1 MTDHAVT
8 TSDGVSEAVA
18 GPFTVRDVAVG
29 LSVVLLFLA
38 SVLPTAV
45 IQGIGLNQWNSANLF
60 RLGLSILL
68 PAMVLVLFIIRRLA
82 PKTKLRIGSLSV
94 DQFASV
100 VASFTVGY
108 FFLTLV
114 SAFSL
119 SAAIGFI
126 GSLGLL
132 AATVCA
138 RWIPQFRADF
148 AGRLEIPAHPIAR
161 DAVPP
166 RAKAPKPVTEEAGAG
181 QQHATNGSAVKAG
194 AAGSS
199 TTGAK
204 ATTAAG
210 VAGTTGG
217 ASGAAASLS
226 GPGTH
231 GAFATASNAGA
242 NAAGKDKGAR
252 EQGRSGVTAQDRSHD
267 ATGQTD
273 ASDEAARTGAHA
285 HGSAGAASRSGSAA
299 QFAAPAGTGAAGVAG
314 VAAAAEAGKADSKK
328 DTVPARHG
336 EAAGDEDLTAPG
348 AADGEAVGIPM
359 SDDEVTAA
367 ADAKQ
372 SAKESSAAASA
383 RAAQEAARPQDRGEV
398 TEADSIAGAGSRG
411 PDAGKEQPDA
421 AVAASGDSTG
431 EQTSASQTAP
441 AAQTVETGRSED
453 RTEDRSADHIESE
466 MPKTTAMG
474 SVAGASTEG
483 TRRDAAEPISAT
495 REHVEESDEDVTY
508 EAFWFAVGRTRP
520 TYDENT
526 GEVAFMLEPGAWIL
540 ALQDRGDE
548 FLVQH
553 TDGRVGVLRDLTNI
567 ERA

>member
-1 MTDHAVT
+1 MTDHAGT

-18 GPFTVRDVAVG
+18 GPFTVRDVAVA

-38 SVLPTAV
+38 SVLHTAV
-45 IQGIGLNQWNSANLF
+45 IQGIGLNQWNSSNLF

-100 VASFTVGY
+100 VASFTAGY

-119 SAAIGFI
+119 SATIGFI

-148 AGRLEIPAHPIAR
+148 AGRLETPAHPIAR
-161 DAVPP
+161 DAVPA
-166 RAKAPKPVTEEAGAG
+166 RAKAPKPVTAEAAPG
-181 QQHATNGSAVKAG
+181 QQHAPNGSAAKAG
-194 AAGSS
+194 AAGSPS
-199 TTGAK
+199 AGAK
-204 ATTAAG
+204 ATNSTGFGTKGSAAG
-210 VAGTTGG
+210 ATGA
-217 ASGAAASLS
+217 ASGAAAGLS

-242 NAAGKDKGAR
+242 GAAGKDKGAR
-252 EQGRSGVTAQDRSHD
+252 EQGRSHD
-267 ATGQTD
+267 AAGQTA
-273 ASDEAARTGAHA
+273 ASSEAGRAGTQPHA
-285 HGSAGAASRSGSAA
+285 PAGAATPSGSAA
-299 QFAAPAGTGAAGVAG
+299 DFAAPAGTGAAGVAG

-328 DTVPARHG
+328 ETPSARIG
-336 EAAGDEDLTAPG
+336 ETAGDEDLTAPG

-359 SDDEVTAA
+359 SDDQVTVA

-383 RAAQEAARPQDRGEV
+383 RAAKDAARPQDRGEA

-411 PDAGKEQPDA
+411 PDADKEQPDA
-421 AVAASGDSTG
+421 GAAASGESTG
-431 EQTSASQTAP
+431 AQASPSQTAP

-453 RTEDRSADHIESE
+453 RTKDRTEGRFESD
-466 MPKTTAMG
+466 MPKTAAMG

-483 TRRDAAEPISAT
+483 TRLDAAEPISAT
-495 REHVEESDEDVTY
+495 REHIEESDEEVTY

>member
-18 GPFTVRDVAVG
+18 GPFTVRDVAVA

-45 IQGIGLNQWNSANLF
+45 IQGIGLNQWNSSNLF

-68 PAMVLVLFIIRRLA
+68 PAMVLALFIIRRLA

-100 VASFTVGY
+100 VASFTTGY

-148 AGRLEIPAHPIAR
+148 AGRLETPAHPIAR
-161 DAVPP
+161 DAIPA
-166 RAKAPKPVTEEAGAG
+166 RAKAPKPVTAEAGQG
-181 QQHATNGSAVKAG
+181 TEQATNGSAVKAG

-199 TTGAK
+199 TRGAK
-204 ATTAAG
+204 ATNSTGLGTKGGAA
-210 VAGTTGG
+210 AATGA
-217 ASGAAASLS
+217 ASGAAAGLS

-242 NAAGKDKGAR
+242 GAPGKDKGTR
-252 EQGRSGVTAQDRSHD
+252 DQGRSGVAPQGRSHE
-267 ATGQTD
+267 AAGPTGV
-273 ASDEAARTGAHA
+273 SGEARTGSQP
-285 HGSAGAASRSGSAA
+285 HGTGAAAPSGSAA
-299 QFAAPAGTGAAGVAG
+299 DFAAPAGTGAAGVAG

-328 DTVPARHG
+328 ETSSARNG
-336 EAAGDEDLTAPG
+336 EAAGNEDLTAPG

-359 SDDEVTAA
+359 SDDEVTAE

-372 SAKESSAAASA
+372 SAKESSAASSA
-383 RAAQEAARPQDRGEV
+383 RAAKDAARPQDRGEV

-421 AVAASGDSTG
+421 GVAASGESAG
-431 EQTSASQTAP
+431 EQPSASQTAP

-453 RTEDRSADHIESE
+453 RAEGRSESE
-466 MPKTTAMG
+466 MPKTAAMG

-483 TRRDAAEPISAT
+483 TRLDAAEPISAT
-495 REHVEESDEDVTY
+495 RDHIEESDEDVTY

>member
-8 TSDGVSEAVA
+8 ASDGVSEAVA
-18 GPFTVRDVAVG
+18 GPFTVRDVAVA

-45 IQGIGLNQWNSANLF
+45 IQGIGLNQWNSSNLF

-100 VASFTVGY
+100 VASFTTGY

-119 SAAIGFI
+119 SATIGFI

-148 AGRLEIPAHPIAR
+148 AGRLEAPAHPIAR
-161 DAVPP
+161 DAVPA
-166 RAKAPKPVTEEAGAG
+166 RAKAPKPVTAEAAPG
-181 QQHATNGSAVKAG
+181 QQHAPNGSVEKAG
-194 AAGSS
+194 APGSTS
-199 TTGAK
+199 AGAK
-204 ATTAAG
+204 ATNSTGFGKNSAAG
-210 VAGTTGG
+210 ATGA
-217 ASGAAASLS
+217 ASGAAAGLS

-231 GAFATASNAGA
+231 GALATASSAGA
-242 NAAGKDKGAR
+242 GAAGKDKGAR
-252 EQGRSGVTAQDRSHD
+252 EQGRSVVTSQGRSH
-267 ATGQTD
+267 ANGQAE
-273 ASDEAARTGAHA
+273 ASSEAARP
-285 HGSAGAASRSGSAA
+285 GSAA
-299 QFAAPAGTGAAGVAG
+299 DFAAPAGTGVAGVAG
-314 VAAAAEAGKADSKK
+314 VAAAAEAGKTDPKK
-328 DTVPARHG
+328 ETLSARNG

-359 SDDEVTAA
+359 SDDEVTVA

-372 SAKESSAAASA
+372 SAKASSAAASA
-383 RAAQEAARPQDRGEV
+383 RAAKDAARRQDRGEV

-421 AVAASGDSTG
+421 GVAASVESTG
-431 EQTSASQTAP
+431 EQASASQSAP
-441 AAQTVETGRSED
+441 AAQSVETRRPED
-453 RTEDRSADHIESE
+453 RTEDRFESE
-466 MPKTTAMG
+466 MPKTAAMG

-483 TRRDAAEPISAT
+483 TRLDAAEPISAT
-495 REHVEESDEDVTY
+495 REHVEESDEEVTY

>member
-18 GPFTVRDVAVG
+18 GPFTVRDVAVA

-100 VASFTVGY
+100 VASFTTGY

-114 SAFSL
+114 SAFSV

-148 AGRLEIPAHPIAR
+148 AGRLETPAHPIAR
-161 DAVPP
+161 DAVPA
-166 RAKAPKPVTEEAGAG
+166 RAKAPKPVAEEATPAGSPSTGTNSTGFGAKG
-181 QQHATNGSAVKAG
+181 AAAG
-194 AAGSS
+194 AAG
-199 TTGAK
+199 TG
-204 ATTAAG
+204 
-210 VAGTTGG
+210 
-217 ASGAAASLS
+217 SGATAGLS
-226 GPGTH
+226 GPGAH
-231 GAFATASNAGA
+231 GALATASTAAAG
-242 NAAGKDKGAR
+242 AAGKDKG
-252 EQGRSGVTAQDRSHD
+252 GRDEGRFGASPEDRSNE
-267 ATGQTD
+267 ATGRPA
-273 ASDEAARTGAHA
+273 ASGEAARTGAIPR
-285 HGSAGAASRSGSAA
+285 GSTGAAAPSRSAA
-299 QFAAPAGTGAAGVAG
+299 EFAAPAGTGAAGVAG
-314 VAAAAEAGKADSKK
+314 VTAAAEAGKADAKK
-328 DTVPARHG
+328 ATPSARHN
-336 EAAGDEDLTAPG
+336 EAAGDDDLTAPG

-367 ADAKQ
+367 ADAKR
-372 SAKESSAAASA
+372 SATESSAAASS
-383 RAAQEAARPQDRGEV
+383 RAAQDAALPQDRGEV

-411 PDAGKEQPDA
+411 PNADKEQPDA
-421 AVAASGDSTG
+421 GAAAAGGSTG
-431 EQTSASQTAP
+431 EKTSASQTAP

-453 RTEDRSADHIESE
+453 RTKDRDEDRSGAE

-483 TRRDAAEPISAT
+483 ARRDAAEPISAT
-495 REHVEESDEDVTY
+495 REHIEEPDEDVTY

-526 GEVAFMLEPGAWIL
+526 GDVAFMLEPGAWIL